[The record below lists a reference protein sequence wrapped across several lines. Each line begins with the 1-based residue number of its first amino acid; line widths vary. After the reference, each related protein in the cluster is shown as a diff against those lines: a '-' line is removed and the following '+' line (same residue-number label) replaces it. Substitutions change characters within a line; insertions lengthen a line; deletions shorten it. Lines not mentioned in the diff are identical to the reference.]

1 MLVRFWF
8 YLNWFYLNLG
18 TPGRLAGAERGS
30 RVLQITLNFRCERV
44 RTTKH
49 TPRDPFRGLERR
61 HGLAEIVERGAVVS
75 VEHPRV
81 FPPHPEREFATLS
94 KSASR
99 HGHLLA
105 QQRLGFFEAPQMIE
119 GRCIVEG
126 GHVPVSYEL
135 VEGARLLFR

>member
-75 VEHPRV
+75 VEHPSV
-81 FPPHPEREFATLS
+81 KPPQFERDIITVSENP
-94 KSASR
+94 SR
-99 HGHLLA
+99 HGHRFA
-105 QQRLGFFEAPQMIE
+105 QE
-119 GRCIVEG
+119 
-126 GHVPVSYEL
+126 
-135 VEGARLLFR
+135 

>member
-1 MLVRFWF
+1 MLNPH
-8 YLNWFYLNLG
+8 Y
-18 TPGRLAGAERGS
+18 GRVCAAKHAPRGPF
-30 RVLQITLNFRCERV
+30 QI
-44 RTTKH
+44 
-49 TPRDPFRGLERR
+49 LERR

-126 GHVPVSYEL
+126 GHEGISVFLPIEPHMSREYISKHVCGLFKPFQRLIRVRDIIEQGENVEL
-135 VEGARLLFR
+135 CA